1 MRSDFARIEPPSYV
15 GSFIRR
21 ELTKERPCGPIEV
34 EMRFQR
40 SWLSTCA
47 AAIFAVPMF
56 LSLAQACFAQ
66 LDIPTLPNP
75 GTTSISRE
83 DQKKLGF
90 QASQEIYKQIPLLPD
105 SSPETQYVRQLG
117 QRLAGVIP
125 SENSWPFDFHV
136 VAQKEI
142 NAFALPGGEMFV
154 NLGTIVAAQS
164 DAQLAGVMAHEMSH
178 VYMQHSAKQMQKAQ
192 IAQGLAGLAG
202 AILGSKGGTLSSLG
216 QAGVQVGAGMV
227 MLNYSRS
234 DEAQA
239 DEVGAIIL
247 QRARYN
253 PQALADF
260 FKMLEAQSGSGPQF
274 LSDHP
279 NPGNREAA
287 IKREIADWPPVK
299 YQTDMQSFTRAR
311 QHAAGVR
318 SYSAE
323 EIAQGAKAGQWEAI
337 NKSGGVVLTAPAG
350 VSTST
355 TSGTSSNATTGAVS
369 WNDVMPSAKFVLVDT
384 GYLQMVRP
392 GNWATIAP
400 KSQGDS
406 VTLAPRAGVVASG
419 VGYGVVV
426 NEMSPAA
433 KNASIDQA
441 TAEIVSKIQSDGGVR
456 QLDKAIEIIVAGVR
470 GRAVNLQS
478 TSPFSDSKGQ
488 SQNERD
494 RLVAIPRPDGS
505 VVYLVFVAP
514 ESDFNRLGPTY
525 DRMLKSVQF

>member
-1 MRSDFARIEPPSYV
+1 MRLQANCLQ
-15 GSFIRR
+15 G
-21 ELTKERPCGPIEV
+21 
-34 EMRFQR
+34 
-40 SWLSTCA
+40 CA
-47 AAIFAVPMF
+47 APILAVF
-56 LSLAQACFAQ
+56 TLLSLAQACLAQ
-66 LDIPTLPNP
+66 MDTPTLPNP

-90 QASQEIYKQIPLLPD
+90 QASQEIYKQMPLLPD

-125 SENSWPFDFHV
+125 KENSWPFDFHV

-164 DAQLAGVMAHEMSH
+164 DAQLAGVMAHEMAH
-178 VYMQHSAKQMQKAQ
+178 VYMQHSAKQIQKAQ

-202 AILGSKGGTLSSLG
+202 AILGNKGGALGSLG
-216 QAGVQVGAGMV
+216 QAGVQIGAGMV

-260 FKMLEAQSGSGPQF
+260 FKTLEAQGGTGPQF

-287 IKREIADWPPVK
+287 IKREIAGWPPVK
-299 YQTDMQSFTRAR
+299 YQADMQSFTRAR
-311 QHAAGVR
+311 QHAAGVKA
-318 SYSAE
+318 YSAD

-337 NKSGGVVLTAPAG
+337 NKSGGAVLTAPAG
-350 VSTST
+350 VSTPPAPA
-355 TSGTSSNATTGAVS
+355 SGSASATASSVS
-369 WNDVMPSAKFVLVDT
+369 WNDVMPNSKFVLVDT

-392 GNWATIAP
+392 ANWATITP

-426 NEMSPAA
+426 NEMTPGAR
-433 KNASIDQA
+433 NASIDQA
-441 TAEIVSKIQSDGGVR
+441 TAEIVSTIQSDGNVR
-456 QLDKAIEIIVAGVR
+456 QLDKVTEITVAGVR
-470 GRAVNLQS
+470 GRSVNLQS
-478 TSPFSDSKGQ
+478 TSPFQDAKGQ
-488 SQNERD
+488 PQNERD
-494 RLVAIPRPDGS
+494 RLVTIPRPDGS
-505 VVYLVFVAP
+505 VAYLVFVAP
-514 ESDFNRLGPTY
+514 ESEFNRLAPTY